1 MTTTLITGCSTG
13 IGLASAVHL
22 ATRGHTVYASMRNA
36 ANCQELL
43 SAAKK
48 AGVEVTVLPLD
59 VDSSDSIRDGVER
72 VISEAGRVD
81 VLVNNAGLGDLW
93 AIEDTT
99 DAGLLQLFRTN
110 VFGPIALIRA
120 VLPAM
125 RAAGSGTIVNVSS
138 VSARI
143 VSAFSG
149 PYAATKAAM
158 EAITQAV
165 AVEGAAHG
173 IRCVAIEP
181 GFTQTPMLEKALSSL
196 PSADGPYSTVAGFIR
211 ALYKDGTETGG
222 NPIDVA
228 RTIEAAI
235 ESEETVIQHPVG
247 AAAEWV
253 INGRA
258 AASDQ
263 DWVDLW
269 TRTTEEEFGSRFQEL
284 FGDPPQQAPAATYTR
299 EKR

>member
-1 MTTTLITGCSTG
+1 MTATLITGCSTG
-13 IGLASAVHL
+13 IGLATAIHL
-22 ATRGHTVYASMRNA
+22 AGRGHSVYASVRDLA
-36 ANCQELL
+36 TSEGLRGATEE
-43 SAAKK
+43 
-48 AGVEVTVLPLD
+48 AGVALTVLSLD
-59 VDSSDSIRDGVER
+59 VDSPESIRAGVER
-72 VISEAGRVD
+72 VVEEAGRVD
-81 VLVNNAGLGDLW
+81 VLVNNAGVGDLW
-93 AIEDTT
+93 AVEDTT
-99 DAGLLQLFRTN
+99 ETDLLQMFRTN

-120 VLPAM
+120 VLPGM

-149 PYAATKAAM
+149 PYAATKYAL

-196 PSADGPYSTVAGFIR
+196 PSAEGPYSTVAGFIR

-258 AASDQ
+258 SASDQ

-284 FGDPPQQAPAATYTR
+284 FGDPP
-299 EKR
+299 

>member
-1 MTTTLITGCSTG
+1 MTATLITGCSTG
-13 IGLASAVHL
+13 IGLATAVHL
-22 ATRGHTVYASMRNA
+22 AGRGHSVYASVRDLA
-36 ANCQELL
+36 TSEGLRGATEE
-43 SAAKK
+43 
-48 AGVEVTVLPLD
+48 AGVALTVLSLD
-59 VDSSDSIRDGVER
+59 DDSPQSIRAGVER
-72 VISEAGRVD
+72 VVEEAGRVD
-81 VLVNNAGLGDLW
+81 VLVNNAGVGDLW
-93 AIEDTT
+93 AVEDTT
-99 DAGLLQLFRTN
+99 ETDLLQMFRTN

-120 VLPAM
+120 VLPGM

-149 PYAATKAAM
+149 PYAATKCAL

-196 PSADGPYSTVAGFIR
+196 PSAEGPYSTVAGFIR
-211 ALYKDGTETGG
+211 ALYEDGTETGG

-284 FGDPPQQAPAATYTR
+284 FGDPP
-299 EKR
+299 

>member
-1 MTTTLITGCSTG
+1 MTATLITGCSTG
-13 IGLASAVHL
+13 IGLATAIHL
-22 ATRGHTVYASMRNA
+22 AGRGHSVYASVRDLATSEGLRGA
-36 ANCQELL
+36 AEE
-43 SAAKK
+43 
-48 AGVEVTVLPLD
+48 AGGALTVLSLD
-59 VDSSDSIRDGVER
+59 VDSPESIRAGVER
-72 VISEAGRVD
+72 VVEEAGRVD
-81 VLVNNAGLGDLW
+81 VLVNNAGVGDLW
-93 AIEDTT
+93 AVEDTT
-99 DAGLLQLFRTN
+99 ETDLLKMFRTN

-120 VLPAM
+120 VLPGM

-149 PYAATKAAM
+149 PYAATKYAL

-196 PSADGPYSTVAGFIR
+196 PSTEGPYSTVAGFIR

-284 FGDPPQQAPAATYTR
+284 FGDPP
-299 EKR
+299 

>member
-1 MTTTLITGCSTG
+1 MTATLITGCSTG
-13 IGLASAVHL
+13 IGLATAIHL
-22 ATRGHTVYASMRNA
+22 AGRGHSVYASVRDLA
-36 ANCQELL
+36 TSEGLRGATEE
-43 SAAKK
+43 
-48 AGVEVTVLPLD
+48 AGVALTVLSLD
-59 VDSSDSIRDGVER
+59 VDSPESIRAGVER
-72 VISEAGRVD
+72 VVEEAGRVD
-81 VLVNNAGLGDLW
+81 VLVNNAGVGDLW

-99 DAGLLQLFRTN
+99 ETGLLQMFRTN

-120 VLPAM
+120 VLPGM
-125 RAAGSGTIVNVSS
+125 RAAGLGTIVNVSS

-149 PYAATKAAM
+149 PYAATKYAL

-196 PSADGPYSTVAGFIR
+196 PSTEGPYSTVAGFIR

-284 FGDPPQQAPAATYTR
+284 FGDPP
-299 EKR
+299 

>member
-1 MTTTLITGCSTG
+1 MTATLITGCSTG
-13 IGLASAVHL
+13 IGLATAIHL
-22 ATRGHTVYASMRNA
+22 AGRGHSVYASVRDLA
-36 ANCQELL
+36 TSEGLRGATEE
-43 SAAKK
+43 
-48 AGVEVTVLPLD
+48 AGVALTVLSLD
-59 VDSSDSIRDGVER
+59 VDSPESIRAGVER
-72 VISEAGRVD
+72 VVEEAGRVD
-81 VLVNNAGLGDLW
+81 VLVNNAGVGDLW
-93 AIEDTT
+93 AVEDTT
-99 DAGLLQLFRTN
+99 ETDLLQMFRTN

-120 VLPAM
+120 VLPGM

-149 PYAATKAAM
+149 PYAATKCAL

-196 PSADGPYSTVAGFIR
+196 PSAEGPYSTVAGFIR
-211 ALYKDGTETGG
+211 ALYEDGTETGG

-253 INGRA
+253 INGRV

-284 FGDPPQQAPAATYTR
+284 FGDPP
-299 EKR
+299 

>member
-1 MTTTLITGCSTG
+1 MTATLITGCSTG
-13 IGLASAVHL
+13 IGLATAVHL
-22 ATRGHTVYASMRNA
+22 AGRGHSVYASVRDLATSEGLRGA
-36 ANCQELL
+36 AEE
-43 SAAKK
+43 
-48 AGVEVTVLPLD
+48 AGVALTVLSLD
-59 VDSSDSIRDGVER
+59 VDSPESIRAGVER
-72 VISEAGRVD
+72 VVEEAGCVD
-81 VLVNNAGLGDLW
+81 VLVNNAGVGDLW
-93 AIEDTT
+93 AVEDITET
-99 DAGLLQLFRTN
+99 DLLQMFRTN

-120 VLPAM
+120 VLPGM

-149 PYAATKAAM
+149 PYAATKYAL

-196 PSADGPYSTVAGFIR
+196 PSTEGPYSTVAGFIR

-284 FGDPPQQAPAATYTR
+284 FGDPP
-299 EKR
+299 

>member
-1 MTTTLITGCSTG
+1 MWRGTSVTATLITGCSTG
-13 IGLASAVHL
+13 IGLATAVHL
-22 ATRGHTVYASMRNA
+22 AGRGHSVYASVRDLATSEGLRGA
-36 ANCQELL
+36 AEE
-43 SAAKK
+43 
-48 AGVEVTVLPLD
+48 AGVALTVLSLD
-59 VDSSDSIRDGVER
+59 VDSPESIRAGVER
-72 VISEAGRVD
+72 VVEEAGCVD
-81 VLVNNAGLGDLW
+81 VLVNNAGVGDLW
-93 AIEDTT
+93 AVEDITET
-99 DAGLLQLFRTN
+99 DLLQMFRTN

-120 VLPAM
+120 VLPGM

-149 PYAATKAAM
+149 PYAATKYAL

-196 PSADGPYSTVAGFIR
+196 PSAEGPYSTVAGFIR
-211 ALYKDGTETGG
+211 ALYEDGTETGG

-284 FGDPPQQAPAATYTR
+284 FGDPP
-299 EKR
+299 

>member
-1 MTTTLITGCSTG
+1 MTATLITGCSTG
-13 IGLASAVHL
+13 IGLATAIHL
-22 ATRGHTVYASMRNA
+22 AGRGHSVYASVRDLA
-36 ANCQELL
+36 TSEGLRGATEE
-43 SAAKK
+43 
-48 AGVEVTVLPLD
+48 AGVALTVLSLD
-59 VDSSDSIRDGVER
+59 VDSPESIRAGVER
-72 VISEAGRVD
+72 VVEEAGRVD
-81 VLVNNAGLGDLW
+81 VLVNNAGVGDLW
-93 AIEDTT
+93 AVEDTT
-99 DAGLLQLFRTN
+99 ETDLLQMFRTN

-120 VLPAM
+120 VLPGM

-149 PYAATKAAM
+149 PYAATKYAL

-196 PSADGPYSTVAGFIR
+196 PSAEGPYSTVAGFIR

-284 FGDPPQQAPAATYTR
+284 FGDPP
-299 EKR
+299 

>member
-1 MTTTLITGCSTG
+1 VTATLITGCSTG
-13 IGLASAVHL
+13 IGLATAVHL
-22 ATRGHTVYASMRNA
+22 AGRGHSVYASVRDLATSEGLRGA
-36 ANCQELL
+36 AEE
-43 SAAKK
+43 
-48 AGVEVTVLPLD
+48 AGVALTVLSLD
-59 VDSSDSIRDGVER
+59 VDSPESIRAGVER
-72 VISEAGRVD
+72 VVEEAGCVD
-81 VLVNNAGLGDLW
+81 VLVNNAGVGDLW
-93 AIEDTT
+93 AVEDITET
-99 DAGLLQLFRTN
+99 DLLQMFRTN

-120 VLPAM
+120 VLPGM

-149 PYAATKAAM
+149 PYAATKYAL

-196 PSADGPYSTVAGFIR
+196 PSAEGPYSTVAGFIR
-211 ALYKDGTETGG
+211 ALYEEGTETGG

-284 FGDPPQQAPAATYTR
+284 FGDPP
-299 EKR
+299 

>member
-1 MTTTLITGCSTG
+1 MTATLITGCSTG
-13 IGLASAVHL
+13 IGLATAIHL
-22 ATRGHTVYASMRNA
+22 AGRGHSVYASVRDLATSEGLRGA
-36 ANCQELL
+36 AEE
-43 SAAKK
+43 
-48 AGVEVTVLPLD
+48 AGVALTVLSLD
-59 VDSSDSIRDGVER
+59 VDSPESIRAGVER
-72 VISEAGRVD
+72 VVEEAGRVD
-81 VLVNNAGLGDLW
+81 VLVNNAGVGDLW
-93 AIEDTT
+93 AVEDTT
-99 DAGLLQLFRTN
+99 ETDLLQMFRTN

-120 VLPAM
+120 VLPGM

-149 PYAATKAAM
+149 PYAATKYAL

-196 PSADGPYSTVAGFIR
+196 PSTEGPYSTVAGFIR

-284 FGDPPQQAPAATYTR
+284 FGDPP
-299 EKR
+299 

>member
-1 MTTTLITGCSTG
+1 VTATLITGCSTG
-13 IGLASAVHL
+13 IGLATAVHL
-22 ATRGHTVYASMRNA
+22 AGRGHSVYASVRDLATSEGLRGA
-36 ANCQELL
+36 AEE
-43 SAAKK
+43 
-48 AGVEVTVLPLD
+48 AGVALTVLSLD
-59 VDSSDSIRDGVER
+59 VDSPESIRAGVER
-72 VISEAGRVD
+72 VVEEAGCVD
-81 VLVNNAGLGDLW
+81 VLVNNAGVGDLW
-93 AIEDTT
+93 AVEDITET
-99 DAGLLQLFRTN
+99 DLLQMFRTN

-120 VLPAM
+120 VLPGM

-149 PYAATKAAM
+149 PYAATKYAL

-196 PSADGPYSTVAGFIR
+196 PSAEGPYSTVAGFIR
-211 ALYKDGTETGG
+211 ALYEDGTETGG

-284 FGDPPQQAPAATYTR
+284 FGDPP
-299 EKR
+299 

>member
-1 MTTTLITGCSTG
+1 MTATLITGCSTG
-13 IGLASAVHL
+13 IGLATAIHL
-22 ATRGHTVYASMRNA
+22 AGRGHSVYASVRDLA
-36 ANCQELL
+36 TSEGLRGATEE
-43 SAAKK
+43 
-48 AGVEVTVLPLD
+48 AGVALTVLSLD
-59 VDSSDSIRDGVER
+59 VDSPESIRAGVER
-72 VISEAGRVD
+72 VVEEAGRVD
-81 VLVNNAGLGDLW
+81 VLVNNAGVGDLW
-93 AIEDTT
+93 AVEDTT
-99 DAGLLQLFRTN
+99 ETDLLQMFRTN

-120 VLPAM
+120 VLPGM

-149 PYAATKAAM
+149 PYAATKYAL

-196 PSADGPYSTVAGFIR
+196 PSAEGPYSTVAGFIR
-211 ALYKDGTETGG
+211 ALYEDGTETGG

-284 FGDPPQQAPAATYTR
+284 FGDPP
-299 EKR
+299 

>member
-1 MTTTLITGCSTG
+1 MTATLITGCSTG
-13 IGLASAVHL
+13 IGLATAIHL
-22 ATRGHTVYASMRNA
+22 AGRGHSVYASVRDLA
-36 ANCQELL
+36 TSEGLRGATEE
-43 SAAKK
+43 
-48 AGVEVTVLPLD
+48 AGVALTVLSLD
-59 VDSSDSIRDGVER
+59 VDSPESIRAGVER
-72 VISEAGRVD
+72 VVEEAGRVD
-81 VLVNNAGLGDLW
+81 VLVNNAGVGDLW
-93 AIEDTT
+93 AVEDTT
-99 DAGLLQLFRTN
+99 ETDLLQMFRTN

-120 VLPAM
+120 VLPGM

-149 PYAATKAAM
+149 PYAATKCALA
-158 EAITQAV
+158 AITQAV

-196 PSADGPYSTVAGFIR
+196 PSTEGPYSTVAGFIR

-258 AASDQ
+258 AAADQ

-284 FGDPPQQAPAATYTR
+284 FGDPP
-299 EKR
+299 

>member
-1 MTTTLITGCSTG
+1 MTATLITGCSTG
-13 IGLASAVHL
+13 IGLATAIHL
-22 ATRGHTVYASMRNA
+22 AGRGHSVYASVRDLA
-36 ANCQELL
+36 TSEGLRGATEE
-43 SAAKK
+43 
-48 AGVEVTVLPLD
+48 AGVALTVLSLD
-59 VDSSDSIRDGVER
+59 VDSPESIRAGVER
-72 VISEAGRVD
+72 VVEEAGCVD
-81 VLVNNAGLGDLW
+81 VLVNNAGVGDLW
-93 AIEDTT
+93 AVEDTT
-99 DAGLLQLFRTN
+99 ETDLLQMFRTN

-120 VLPAM
+120 VLPGM

-149 PYAATKAAM
+149 PYAATKYAL

-196 PSADGPYSTVAGFIR
+196 PSTEGPYSTVAGFIR

-284 FGDPPQQAPAATYTR
+284 FGDPP
-299 EKR
+299 

>member
-1 MTTTLITGCSTG
+1 MTATLITGCSTG
-13 IGLASAVHL
+13 IGLATAVHL
-22 ATRGHTVYASMRNA
+22 AGRGHSVYASVRDLA
-36 ANCQELL
+36 TSEGLRGATEE
-43 SAAKK
+43 
-48 AGVEVTVLPLD
+48 AGVALTVLSLD
-59 VDSSDSIRDGVER
+59 VDSPESIRAGVER
-72 VISEAGRVD
+72 VVEEAGRVD
-81 VLVNNAGLGDLW
+81 VLVNNAGVGDLW
-93 AIEDTT
+93 AVEDTT
-99 DAGLLQLFRTN
+99 ETDLLKMFRTN

-120 VLPAM
+120 VLPGM

-149 PYAATKAAM
+149 PYAATKYAL

-196 PSADGPYSTVAGFIR
+196 PSTEGPYSTVAGFIR

-284 FGDPPQQAPAATYTR
+284 FGDPP
-299 EKR
+299 

>member
-1 MTTTLITGCSTG
+1 MTATLITGCSTG
-13 IGLASAVHL
+13 IGLATAVHL
-22 ATRGHTVYASMRNA
+22 AGRGHSVYASVRDLA
-36 ANCQELL
+36 TSEGLRGATEE
-43 SAAKK
+43 
-48 AGVEVTVLPLD
+48 AGVALTVLSLD
-59 VDSSDSIRDGVER
+59 VDSPESIRAGVER
-72 VISEAGRVD
+72 VVEEAGRVD
-81 VLVNNAGLGDLW
+81 VLVNNAGVGDLW
-93 AIEDTT
+93 AVEDTT
-99 DAGLLQLFRTN
+99 ETDLLQMFRTN

-120 VLPAM
+120 VLPGM

-149 PYAATKAAM
+149 PYAATKYAL

-196 PSADGPYSTVAGFIR
+196 PSAEGPYSTVAGFIR
-211 ALYKDGTETGG
+211 ALYEDGTETGG

-284 FGDPPQQAPAATYTR
+284 FGDPP
-299 EKR
+299 

>member
-1 MTTTLITGCSTG
+1 MTATLITGCSTG
-13 IGLASAVHL
+13 IGLATAIHL
-22 ATRGHTVYASMRNA
+22 AGRGHSVYASVRDLA
-36 ANCQELL
+36 TSEGLRGVAEE
-43 SAAKK
+43 
-48 AGVEVTVLPLD
+48 AGVALTVLSLD
-59 VDSSDSIRDGVER
+59 VDSPESIRAGVER
-72 VISEAGRVD
+72 VVEEAGRVD
-81 VLVNNAGLGDLW
+81 VLVNNAGVGDLS
-93 AIEDTT
+93 AVEDITET
-99 DAGLLQLFRTN
+99 DLLQMFRTN

-120 VLPAM
+120 VLPGM

-149 PYAATKAAM
+149 PYAATKYAL

-196 PSADGPYSTVAGFIR
+196 PSAEGPYSTVAGFIR
-211 ALYKDGTETGG
+211 ALYEEGTETGG

-284 FGDPPQQAPAATYTR
+284 FGDPP
-299 EKR
+299 

>member
-1 MTTTLITGCSTG
+1 MTATLITGCSTG
-13 IGLASAVHL
+13 IGLATAVHL
-22 ATRGHTVYASMRNA
+22 AGRGHTVYASVRDLATSEGLRGA
-36 ANCQELL
+36 AEE
-43 SAAKK
+43 
-48 AGVEVTVLPLD
+48 AGVALTVLSLD
-59 VDSSDSIRDGVER
+59 VDSPESIRAGVER
-72 VISEAGRVD
+72 VVEEAGRVD
-81 VLVNNAGLGDLW
+81 VLVNNAGVGDLW

-99 DAGLLQLFRTN
+99 ETGLLQMFRTN

-120 VLPAM
+120 VLPGM

-149 PYAATKAAM
+149 PYAATKYAL

-196 PSADGPYSTVAGFIR
+196 PSTEGPYSTVAGFIR

-284 FGDPPQQAPAATYTR
+284 FGDPP
-299 EKR
+299 

>member
-1 MTTTLITGCSTG
+1 MTATLITGCSTG
-13 IGLASAVHL
+13 IGLATAIHL
-22 ATRGHTVYASMRNA
+22 AGRGHSVYASVRDLA
-36 ANCQELL
+36 TSEGLRGATEE
-43 SAAKK
+43 
-48 AGVEVTVLPLD
+48 AGVALTVLSLD
-59 VDSSDSIRDGVER
+59 VDSPESIRAGVER
-72 VISEAGRVD
+72 VVEEAGCVD
-81 VLVNNAGLGDLW
+81 VLVNNAGVGDLW
-93 AIEDTT
+93 AVEDTT
-99 DAGLLQLFRTN
+99 ETDLLQMFRTN

-120 VLPAM
+120 VLPGM

-149 PYAATKAAM
+149 PYAATKYAL

-196 PSADGPYSTVAGFIR
+196 PSAEGPYSTVAGFIR
-211 ALYKDGTETGG
+211 ALYEDGTETGG

-284 FGDPPQQAPAATYTR
+284 FGDPP
-299 EKR
+299 

>member
-1 MTTTLITGCSTG
+1 VTATLITGCSTG
-13 IGLASAVHL
+13 IGLATAIHL
-22 ATRGHTVYASMRNA
+22 AGRGHSVYASVRDLA
-36 ANCQELL
+36 TSEGLRGATEE
-43 SAAKK
+43 
-48 AGVEVTVLPLD
+48 AGVALTVLSLD
-59 VDSSDSIRDGVER
+59 VDSPESIRAGVER
-72 VISEAGRVD
+72 VVEEAGRVD
-81 VLVNNAGLGDLW
+81 VLVNNAGVGDLW
-93 AIEDTT
+93 AVEDTT
-99 DAGLLQLFRTN
+99 ETDLLQMFRTN

-120 VLPAM
+120 VLPGM

-149 PYAATKAAM
+149 PYAATKYAL

-196 PSADGPYSTVAGFIR
+196 PSTEGPYSTVAGFIR

-284 FGDPPQQAPAATYTR
+284 FGDPP
-299 EKR
+299 

>member
-1 MTTTLITGCSTG
+1 MTATLITGCSTG
-13 IGLASAVHL
+13 IGLATAIHL
-22 ATRGHTVYASMRNA
+22 AGRGYSVYASVRDLA
-36 ANCQELL
+36 TSEGLRGATEE
-43 SAAKK
+43 
-48 AGVEVTVLPLD
+48 AGVTLTVLSLD
-59 VDSSDSIRDGVER
+59 VDSPESIRAGVER
-72 VISEAGRVD
+72 VVDEAGRVD
-81 VLVNNAGLGDLW
+81 VLVNNAGVGDLW
-93 AIEDTT
+93 AVEDTT
-99 DAGLLQLFRTN
+99 ETDLLQMFRTN

-120 VLPAM
+120 VLPGM

-149 PYAATKAAM
+149 PYAATKYAL

-196 PSADGPYSTVAGFIR
+196 PSAEGPYSTVAGFIR
-211 ALYKDGTETGG
+211 ALYEDGTETGG

-284 FGDPPQQAPAATYTR
+284 FGDPP
-299 EKR
+299 

>member
-1 MTTTLITGCSTG
+1 MTATLITGCSTG
-13 IGLASAVHL
+13 IGLATAIHL
-22 ATRGHTVYASMRNA
+22 AGRGHSVYASVRDLA
-36 ANCQELL
+36 TSEGLRGATEE
-43 SAAKK
+43 
-48 AGVEVTVLPLD
+48 AGVALTVLSLD
-59 VDSSDSIRDGVER
+59 VDSPESIRAGVER
-72 VISEAGRVD
+72 VVEEAGRVD
-81 VLVNNAGLGDLW
+81 VLVNNAGVGDLW
-93 AIEDTT
+93 AVEDTT
-99 DAGLLQLFRTN
+99 ETDLLKMFRTN

-120 VLPAM
+120 VLPGM

-149 PYAATKAAM
+149 PYAATKCAL

-196 PSADGPYSTVAGFIR
+196 PSTEGPYSTVAGFIR

-258 AASDQ
+258 SASDQ

-269 TRTTEEEFGSRFQEL
+269 TRTTEEEFGSRFQE
-284 FGDPPQQAPAATYTR
+284 
-299 EKR
+299 

>member
-1 MTTTLITGCSTG
+1 MTATLITGCSTG
-13 IGLASAVHL
+13 IGLATAIHL
-22 ATRGHTVYASMRNA
+22 AGRGHSVYASVRDLA
-36 ANCQELL
+36 TSEGLRGATEE
-43 SAAKK
+43 
-48 AGVEVTVLPLD
+48 AGVALTVLSLD
-59 VDSSDSIRDGVER
+59 VDSPESIRAGVER
-72 VISEAGRVD
+72 VVEEAGRVD
-81 VLVNNAGLGDLW
+81 VLVNNAGVGDLW
-93 AIEDTT
+93 AVEDTT
-99 DAGLLQLFRTN
+99 ETDLLQMFRTN

-120 VLPAM
+120 VLPGM

-149 PYAATKAAM
+149 PYAATKCAL

-196 PSADGPYSTVAGFIR
+196 PSTEGPYSTVAGFIR

-235 ESEETVIQHPVG
+235 ESEETVIQHPVD

-258 AASDQ
+258 SASDQ

-284 FGDPPQQAPAATYTR
+284 FGDPP
-299 EKR
+299 

>member
-1 MTTTLITGCSTG
+1 VTTTLITGCSTG

-22 ATRGHTVYASMRNA
+22 AARGHTVYASMRIT
-36 ANCQELL
+36 ANCEELL
-43 SAAKK
+43 SAAKE
-48 AGVEVTVLPLD
+48 AGVEVTVLTLD
-59 VDSSDSIRDGVER
+59 VDRSDSIRDGVER

-149 PYAATKAAM
+149 PYAATKSAM

-181 GFTQTPMLEKALSSL
+181 GFVRTPMLEKALSTL
-196 PSADGPYSTVAGFIR
+196 PVAEGPYTTVAGFIR
-211 ALYKDGTETGG
+211 TLYENGIEGG
-222 NPIDVA
+222 DDPFDVA

-235 ESEETVIQHPVG
+235 NSDETVIQHPVG
-247 AAAEWV
+247 PAAEWV

-258 AASDQ
+258 ATPDSE
-263 DWVDLW
+263 WVDLW
-269 TRTTEEEFGSRFQEL
+269 TSGTQEEFGTRFLEL
-284 FGDPPQQAPAATYTR
+284 FGEPP
-299 EKR
+299 

>member
-1 MTTTLITGCSTG
+1 MTATLITGCSTG
-13 IGLASAVHL
+13 IGLATAIHL
-22 ATRGHTVYASMRNA
+22 AGRGYSVYASVRDLA
-36 ANCQELL
+36 TSEGLRGATEE
-43 SAAKK
+43 
-48 AGVEVTVLPLD
+48 AGVTLTVLSLD
-59 VDSSDSIRDGVER
+59 VDSPESIRAGVER
-72 VISEAGRVD
+72 VGEEAGRVD
-81 VLVNNAGLGDLW
+81 VLVNNAGVGDLW
-93 AIEDTT
+93 AVEDTT
-99 DAGLLQLFRTN
+99 ETDLLQMFRTN

-120 VLPAM
+120 VLPGM

-149 PYAATKAAM
+149 PYAATKCAL

-196 PSADGPYSTVAGFIR
+196 PSAEGPYSTVAGFIR

-258 AASDQ
+258 SASDQ

-284 FGDPPQQAPAATYTR
+284 FGDPP
-299 EKR
+299 

>member
-1 MTTTLITGCSTG
+1 MTATLITGCSTG
-13 IGLASAVHL
+13 IGLATAIHL
-22 ATRGHTVYASMRNA
+22 AGRGHSVYASVRDLA
-36 ANCQELL
+36 TSEGLRGATEE
-43 SAAKK
+43 
-48 AGVEVTVLPLD
+48 AGVALTVLSLD
-59 VDSSDSIRDGVER
+59 VDSPESIRAGVER
-72 VISEAGRVD
+72 VVEEAGRVD
-81 VLVNNAGLGDLW
+81 VLVNNAGVGDLW
-93 AIEDTT
+93 AVEDTT
-99 DAGLLQLFRTN
+99 ETDLLQMFRMN

-120 VLPAM
+120 VLPGM

-149 PYAATKAAM
+149 PYAATKCAL

-196 PSADGPYSTVAGFIR
+196 PSTEGPYSTVAGFIR

-284 FGDPPQQAPAATYTR
+284 FGDPP
-299 EKR
+299 

>member
-1 MTTTLITGCSTG
+1 MTATLITGCSTG
-13 IGLASAVHL
+13 IGLATAIHL
-22 ATRGHTVYASMRNA
+22 AGRGYSVYASVRDLA
-36 ANCQELL
+36 TSEGLRGATEE
-43 SAAKK
+43 
-48 AGVEVTVLPLD
+48 AGVTLTVLSLD
-59 VDSSDSIRDGVER
+59 VDSPESIRAGVER
-72 VISEAGRVD
+72 VVEEAGRVD
-81 VLVNNAGLGDLW
+81 VLVNNAGVGDLW
-93 AIEDTT
+93 AVEDTT
-99 DAGLLQLFRTN
+99 ETDLLQMFRTN

-120 VLPAM
+120 VLPGM

-149 PYAATKAAM
+149 PYAATKCAL

-211 ALYKDGTETGG
+211 ALYEDGTETGG

-284 FGDPPQQAPAATYTR
+284 FGDPP
-299 EKR
+299 

>member
-1 MTTTLITGCSTG
+1 MTATLITGCSTG
-13 IGLASAVHL
+13 IGLATAIHL
-22 ATRGHTVYASMRNA
+22 AGRGHSVYASVRDLA
-36 ANCQELL
+36 TSEGLRGATEE
-43 SAAKK
+43 
-48 AGVEVTVLPLD
+48 AGVALTVLSLD
-59 VDSSDSIRDGVER
+59 VDSPESIRAGVER
-72 VISEAGRVD
+72 VVEEAGRVD
-81 VLVNNAGLGDLW
+81 VLVNNAGVGDLW
-93 AIEDTT
+93 AVEDTT
-99 DAGLLQLFRTN
+99 ETDLLQMFRTN

-120 VLPAM
+120 VLPGM

-149 PYAATKAAM
+149 PYAATKCAL

-196 PSADGPYSTVAGFIR
+196 PSAEGPYSTVAGFIR
-211 ALYKDGTETGG
+211 ALYEDGTETGG

-258 AASDQ
+258 SASDQ

-284 FGDPPQQAPAATYTR
+284 FGDPP
-299 EKR
+299 

>member
-1 MTTTLITGCSTG
+1 MTATLITGCSTG
-13 IGLASAVHL
+13 IGLATAIHL
-22 ATRGHTVYASMRNA
+22 AGRGHSVYASVRDLATSEGLRGA
-36 ANCQELL
+36 AEET
-43 SAAKK
+43 
-48 AGVEVTVLPLD
+48 GVTLTVLSLD
-59 VDSSDSIRDGVER
+59 VDSPESIRAGVER
-72 VISEAGRVD
+72 VVEEAGRVD
-81 VLVNNAGLGDLW
+81 VLVNNAGVGDLW
-93 AIEDTT
+93 AVEDTT
-99 DAGLLQLFRTN
+99 ETDLLQMFRTN

-120 VLPAM
+120 VLPGM

-149 PYAATKAAM
+149 PYAATKYAL

-196 PSADGPYSTVAGFIR
+196 PSTEGPYSTVAGFIR

-284 FGDPPQQAPAATYTR
+284 FGDPP
-299 EKR
+299 

>member
-1 MTTTLITGCSTG
+1 MTATLITGCSTG
-13 IGLASAVHL
+13 IGLATAIHL
-22 ATRGHTVYASMRNA
+22 AGRGHSVYASVRDLATSEGLRGA
-36 ANCQELL
+36 AEE
-43 SAAKK
+43 
-48 AGVEVTVLPLD
+48 AGVALTVLSLD
-59 VDSSDSIRDGVER
+59 VDSPESIRAGVER
-72 VISEAGRVD
+72 VVEEAGRVD
-81 VLVNNAGLGDLW
+81 VLVNNAGVGDLW
-93 AIEDTT
+93 AVEDTT
-99 DAGLLQLFRTN
+99 ETDLLQMFRTN

-120 VLPAM
+120 VLPGM

-149 PYAATKAAM
+149 PYAATKCAL

-196 PSADGPYSTVAGFIR
+196 PSAEGPYSTVAGFIR

-284 FGDPPQQAPAATYTR
+284 FGAPP
-299 EKR
+299 

>member
-1 MTTTLITGCSTG
+1 MAL
-13 IGLASAVHL
+13 
-22 ATRGHTVYASMRNA
+22 
-36 ANCQELL
+36 
-43 SAAKK
+43 
-48 AGVEVTVLPLD
+48 TVLSLD
-59 VDSSDSIRDGVER
+59 VDSPESIRAGVER
-72 VISEAGRVD
+72 VVEEAGRVD
-81 VLVNNAGLGDLW
+81 VLVNNAGVGDLW
-93 AIEDTT
+93 AVEDTT
-99 DAGLLQLFRTN
+99 ETDLLQMFRTN

-120 VLPAM
+120 VLPGM

-149 PYAATKAAM
+149 PYAATKCAL

-196 PSADGPYSTVAGFIR
+196 PSTEGPYSTVAGFIR

-284 FGDPPQQAPAATYTR
+284 FGDPPQQAPAATDTR

>member
-1 MTTTLITGCSTG
+1 MTATLITGCSTG
-13 IGLASAVHL
+13 IGLATAVHL
-22 ATRGHTVYASMRNA
+22 AGRGHSVYASVRDLATSEGLRGA
-36 ANCQELL
+36 AEE
-43 SAAKK
+43 
-48 AGVEVTVLPLD
+48 AGVALTVLSLD
-59 VDSSDSIRDGVER
+59 VDSPESIRAGVER
-72 VISEAGRVD
+72 VVEEAGRVD
-81 VLVNNAGLGDLW
+81 VLVNNAGVGDLW
-93 AIEDTT
+93 AVEDITET
-99 DAGLLQLFRTN
+99 DLLQMFRTN

-120 VLPAM
+120 VLPGM

-149 PYAATKAAM
+149 PYAATKYAL

-196 PSADGPYSTVAGFIR
+196 PSAEGPYSTVAGFIR
-211 ALYKDGTETGG
+211 ALYEDGTETGG

-284 FGDPPQQAPAATYTR
+284 FGDPP
-299 EKR
+299 

>member
-1 MTTTLITGCSTG
+1 MTATLITGCSTG
-13 IGLASAVHL
+13 IGLATAVHL
-22 ATRGHTVYASMRNA
+22 AGRGHSVYASVRDLA
-36 ANCQELL
+36 TSEGLRGATEE
-43 SAAKK
+43 
-48 AGVEVTVLPLD
+48 AGVALTVLSLD
-59 VDSSDSIRDGVER
+59 VDSPESIRAGVER
-72 VISEAGRVD
+72 VVEEAGCVD
-81 VLVNNAGLGDLW
+81 VLVNNAGVGDLW
-93 AIEDTT
+93 AVEDITET
-99 DAGLLQLFRTN
+99 DLLQMFRTN

-120 VLPAM
+120 VLPGM

-149 PYAATKAAM
+149 PYAATKYAL

-196 PSADGPYSTVAGFIR
+196 PSAEGPYSTVAGFIR
-211 ALYKDGTETGG
+211 ALYEDGTETGG

-284 FGDPPQQAPAATYTR
+284 FGDPP
-299 EKR
+299 

>member
-1 MTTTLITGCSTG
+1 MTATLITGCSTG
-13 IGLASAVHL
+13 IGLATAVHL
-22 ATRGHTVYASMRNA
+22 AGRGHSVYASVRDLATSEGLRGA
-36 ANCQELL
+36 AEE
-43 SAAKK
+43 
-48 AGVEVTVLPLD
+48 AGVALTVLSLD
-59 VDSSDSIRDGVER
+59 VDSPESIRAGVER
-72 VISEAGRVD
+72 VVEEAGCVD
-81 VLVNNAGLGDLW
+81 VLVNNAGVGDLW
-93 AIEDTT
+93 AVEDTT
-99 DAGLLQLFRTN
+99 ETDLLQMFRTN

-120 VLPAM
+120 VLPGM

-149 PYAATKAAM
+149 PYAATKYAL

-196 PSADGPYSTVAGFIR
+196 PSAEGPYSTVAGFIR
-211 ALYKDGTETGG
+211 ALYEDGTETGG

-228 RTIEAAI
+228 LTIEAAI

-284 FGDPPQQAPAATYTR
+284 FGDPP
-299 EKR
+299 

>member
-1 MTTTLITGCSTG
+1 MTATLITGCSTG
-13 IGLASAVHL
+13 IGLATAIHL
-22 ATRGHTVYASMRNA
+22 AGRGHSVYASVRDLA
-36 ANCQELL
+36 TSEGLRGATEE
-43 SAAKK
+43 
-48 AGVEVTVLPLD
+48 AGVTLTVLSLD
-59 VDSSDSIRDGVER
+59 VDSPESIRAGVER
-72 VISEAGRVD
+72 VVEEAGRVD
-81 VLVNNAGLGDLW
+81 VLVNNAGVGDLW
-93 AIEDTT
+93 AVEDTT
-99 DAGLLQLFRTN
+99 ETDLLQMFRTN

-120 VLPAM
+120 VLPGM

-149 PYAATKAAM
+149 PYAATKYAL

-196 PSADGPYSTVAGFIR
+196 PSTEGPYSTVAGFIR

-284 FGDPPQQAPAATYTR
+284 FGDPP
-299 EKR
+299 

>member
-1 MTTTLITGCSTG
+1 MTATLITGCSTG
-13 IGLASAVHL
+13 IGLATAVHL
-22 ATRGHTVYASMRNA
+22 AGRGHSVYASVRDLATSEGLRGA
-36 ANCQELL
+36 AEE
-43 SAAKK
+43 
-48 AGVEVTVLPLD
+48 AGVALTVLSLD
-59 VDSSDSIRDGVER
+59 VDSPESIRAGVER
-72 VISEAGRVD
+72 VVEEAGCVD
-81 VLVNNAGLGDLW
+81 VLVNNAGVGDLW
-93 AIEDTT
+93 AVEDTT
-99 DAGLLQLFRTN
+99 ETDLLQMFRTN

-120 VLPAM
+120 VLPGM

-149 PYAATKAAM
+149 PYAATKYAL

-196 PSADGPYSTVAGFIR
+196 PSAEGPYSTVAGFIR

-284 FGDPPQQAPAATYTR
+284 FGDPP
-299 EKR
+299 

>member
-1 MTTTLITGCSTG
+1 MTATLITGCSTG
-13 IGLASAVHL
+13 IGLATAVHL
-22 ATRGHTVYASMRNA
+22 AGRGHSVYASVRDLA
-36 ANCQELL
+36 TSEGLRGATEE
-43 SAAKK
+43 
-48 AGVEVTVLPLD
+48 AGVALTVLPLD
-59 VDSSDSIRDGVER
+59 VDSPESIRAGVER
-72 VISEAGRVD
+72 VVEEAGRVD
-81 VLVNNAGLGDLW
+81 VLVNNAGVGDLW
-93 AIEDTT
+93 AVEDTT
-99 DAGLLQLFRTN
+99 ETDLLQMFRTN

-120 VLPAM
+120 VLPGM

-149 PYAATKAAM
+149 PYAATKYAL

-196 PSADGPYSTVAGFIR
+196 PSAEGPYSTVAGFIR

-258 AASDQ
+258 SASDQ
-263 DWVDLW
+263 NWVDLW

-284 FGDPPQQAPAATYTR
+284 FGDPP
-299 EKR
+299 

>member
-1 MTTTLITGCSTG
+1 MTATLITGCSTG
-13 IGLASAVHL
+13 IGLATAIHL
-22 ATRGHTVYASMRNA
+22 AGRGYSVYASVRDLA
-36 ANCQELL
+36 TSEGLRGATEE
-43 SAAKK
+43 
-48 AGVEVTVLPLD
+48 AGVTLTVLSLD
-59 VDSSDSIRDGVER
+59 VDSPESIRAGVER
-72 VISEAGRVD
+72 VVEEAGRVD
-81 VLVNNAGLGDLW
+81 VLVNNAGVGDLW
-93 AIEDTT
+93 AVEDTT
-99 DAGLLQLFRTN
+99 ETDLLQMFRTN

-120 VLPAM
+120 VLPGM

-149 PYAATKAAM
+149 PYAATKCAL

-196 PSADGPYSTVAGFIR
+196 PSTEGPYSTVAGFIR

-258 AASDQ
+258 SASDQ

-284 FGDPPQQAPAATYTR
+284 FGDPP
-299 EKR
+299 

>member
-1 MTTTLITGCSTG
+1 MTATLITGCSTG
-13 IGLASAVHL
+13 IGLATAIHL
-22 ATRGHTVYASMRNA
+22 AGRGHSVYASVRDLA
-36 ANCQELL
+36 TSEGLRGATEE
-43 SAAKK
+43 
-48 AGVEVTVLPLD
+48 AGVALTVLSLD
-59 VDSSDSIRDGVER
+59 VDSPESIRAGVER
-72 VISEAGRVD
+72 VVEEAGRVD
-81 VLVNNAGLGDLW
+81 VLVNNAGVGDLW
-93 AIEDTT
+93 AVEDTT
-99 DAGLLQLFRTN
+99 ETDLLQMFRTN

-120 VLPAM
+120 VLPGM

-149 PYAATKAAM
+149 PYAATKCAL

-196 PSADGPYSTVAGFIR
+196 PSTEGPYSTVAGFIR

-258 AASDQ
+258 SASDQ

-284 FGDPPQQAPAATYTR
+284 FGDPP
-299 EKR
+299 

>member
-1 MTTTLITGCSTG
+1 MTATLITGCSTG
-13 IGLASAVHL
+13 IGLATAIHL
-22 ATRGHTVYASMRNA
+22 AGRGHSVYASVRDLA
-36 ANCQELL
+36 TSEGLRGATEE
-43 SAAKK
+43 
-48 AGVEVTVLPLD
+48 AGVALTVLSLD
-59 VDSSDSIRDGVER
+59 VDSPESIRAGVER
-72 VISEAGRVD
+72 VVEEAGRVD
-81 VLVNNAGLGDLW
+81 VLVNNAGVGDLW
-93 AIEDTT
+93 AVEDTT
-99 DAGLLQLFRTN
+99 ETDLLQMFRTN

-120 VLPAM
+120 VLPGM

-149 PYAATKAAM
+149 PYAATKCAL

-196 PSADGPYSTVAGFIR
+196 PPTEGPYSTVAGFIR

-284 FGDPPQQAPAATYTR
+284 FGDPP
-299 EKR
+299 